1 MGTPSSN
8 CQLPSLYH
16 SGNSLFAF
24 KVGSYRLM
32 GIEQDIILKLDEI
45 RAILKRIEDRQIKT
59 TAMVSE
65 VKEHEA
71 PVVGSFAS
79 SDLGEEKK

>member
-1 MGTPSSN
+1 MSTD
-8 CQLPSLYH
+8 
-16 SGNSLFAF
+16 
-24 KVGSYRLM
+24 
-32 GIEQDIILKLDEI
+32 EKLDKVLEI
-45 RAILKRIEDRQIKT
+45 LTRIEERQVKT

-79 SDLGEEKK
+79 TEKEK

>member
-1 MGTPSSN
+1 MSTDEK
-8 CQLPSLYH
+8 LDDII
-16 SGNSLFAF
+16 A
-24 KVGSYRLM
+24 RLDR
-32 GIEQDIILKLDEI
+32 IEQ
-45 RAILKRIEDRQIKT
+45 RQIKT

-79 SDLGEEKK
+79 VDEGEKS